1 MYMCTGANASVRMYT
16 AKVSN
21 LLLIQEA
28 TMSQKIEKIKEEKRR
43 NEVKLRQLKHE
54 QKALEAEGKGLR
66 RRERNHRIFTRG
78 GMLEAFLQKPTL
90 LTDDQVHSLLKII
103 FHKPEVN
110 AILNRMI
117 AEAEEKIGE
126 VETDE
131 ETL

>member
-1 MYMCTGANASVRMYT
+1 MCTGANASVRMYT
-16 AKVSN
+16 AKMSN

-54 QKALEAEGKGLR
+54 QKALEAEEKGLR

-78 GMLEAFLQKPTL
+78 GMLEAFLLKPTL
-90 LTDDQVHSLLKII
+90 LTDEQVHSLLKII

-110 AILNRMI
+110 AVLNRMI
-117 AEAEEKIGE
+117 VEAEEKIEE

>member
-16 AKVSN
+16 TKVSN

-54 QKALEAEGKGLR
+54 QKALEAEEKGLR

-78 GMLEAFLQKPTL
+78 GMLEAFLLKPTL

>member
-1 MYMCTGANASVRMYT
+1 MCTGANASVRMYT

-78 GMLEAFLQKPTL
+78 GMLEAFLLKPTL

-117 AEAEEKIGE
+117 AEAEEKNRGGR
-126 VETDE
+126 DG
-131 ETL
+131 

>member
-1 MYMCTGANASVRMYT
+1 
-16 AKVSN
+16 
-21 LLLIQEA
+21 
-28 TMSQKIEKIKEEKRR
+28 MSQKIEKIKEEKRR

-54 QKALEAEGKGLR
+54 QKALEAEEKGLR

>member
-1 MYMCTGANASVRMYT
+1 
-16 AKVSN
+16 
-21 LLLIQEA
+21 
-28 TMSQKIEKIKEEKRR
+28 MSQKIEKIKEEKRR

-54 QKALEAEGKGLR
+54 QKALEAEEKGLC

-78 GMLEAFLQKPTL
+78 GMLEAFLLKPTL

>member
-1 MYMCTGANASVRMYT
+1 MCTGTIVSVRMYT

-21 LLLIQEA
+21 LPLIQEA
-28 TMSQKIEKIKEEKRR
+28 TMSQKIEKLKEEKHR
-43 NEVKLRQLKHE
+43 NEAKLRQLKHE

-78 GMLEAFLQKPTL
+78 GMLEAFLLKPTL

-117 AEAEEKIGE
+117 AEAEEKIEEG
-126 VETDE
+126 ETDE

>member
-1 MYMCTGANASVRMYT
+1 MCTGANASVRMYT

-78 GMLEAFLQKPTL
+78 GMLEAFLLKPTL

>member
-1 MYMCTGANASVRMYT
+1 
-16 AKVSN
+16 
-21 LLLIQEA
+21 
-28 TMSQKIEKIKEEKRR
+28 MSQKIEKLKEEKRR
-43 NEVKLRQLKHE
+43 NEAKLRQLKHE
-54 QKALEAEGKGLR
+54 QKALEAEEKGLR

-78 GMLEAFLQKPTL
+78 GMLEAFLLKPTL
-90 LTDDQVHSLLKII
+90 LSDDQVHSLLKIV

-117 AEAEEKIGE
+117 AEAEEKIEE

>member
-1 MYMCTGANASVRMYT
+1 
-16 AKVSN
+16 
-21 LLLIQEA
+21 
-28 TMSQKIEKIKEEKRR
+28 MSQKIEKIKEEKRR

-54 QKALEAEGKGLR
+54 QKALEAEEKGLR

-78 GMLEAFLQKPTL
+78 GMLEAFLLKPTL

-117 AEAEEKIGE
+117 AEAEEKNRGGR
-126 VETDE
+126 DG
-131 ETL
+131 

>member
-1 MYMCTGANASVRMYT
+1 MCTGASASVRMYT

-78 GMLEAFLQKPTL
+78 GMLEAFLLKPTL

>member
-1 MYMCTGANASVRMYT
+1 MN
-16 AKVSN
+16 
-21 LLLIQEA
+21 QE
-28 TMSQKIEKIKEEKRR
+28 IEKLKEEKHR
-43 NEVKLRQLKHE
+43 NEAKLRQLKHE

-78 GMLEAFLQKPTL
+78 GMLEAFLLKPTL

-103 FHKPEVN
+103 FHMPEV
-110 AILNRMI
+110 AAVLNRMI
-117 AEAEEKIGE
+117 AEAEEKIEE

>member
-1 MYMCTGANASVRMYT
+1 MCTGANASVRMYT
-16 AKVSN
+16 TKVSN

-54 QKALEAEGKGLR
+54 QKALEAEEKGLR

-78 GMLEAFLQKPTL
+78 GMLEAFLLKPTL

>member
-1 MYMCTGANASVRMYT
+1 
-16 AKVSN
+16 
-21 LLLIQEA
+21 
-28 TMSQKIEKIKEEKRR
+28 MSQKIEKIKEEKRR

-54 QKALEAEGKGLR
+54 QKALEAEEKGLR

-78 GMLEAFLQKPTL
+78 GMLEAFLLKPTL

>member
-1 MYMCTGANASVRMYT
+1 MCTGANASVRMYT

-54 QKALEAEGKGLR
+54 QKALEAEEKGLR

-78 GMLEAFLQKPTL
+78 GMLEAFLLKPTL

>member
-1 MYMCTGANASVRMYT
+1 
-16 AKVSN
+16 
-21 LLLIQEA
+21 
-28 TMSQKIEKIKEEKRR
+28 MSQKIEKIKEEKRR

-54 QKALEAEGKGLR
+54 QKALEAEEKGLR

-78 GMLEAFLQKPTL
+78 GMLEAFLLKPTL
-90 LTDDQVHSLLKII
+90 LTDEQVHSLLKII

-110 AILNRMI
+110 AVLNRMI
-117 AEAEEKIGE
+117 AEAEEKIEE

>member
-1 MYMCTGANASVRMYT
+1 
-16 AKVSN
+16 
-21 LLLIQEA
+21 
-28 TMSQKIEKIKEEKRR
+28 MSQKIEKIKEEKRR

-54 QKALEAEGKGLR
+54 QKALEAEEKGLR

-78 GMLEAFLQKPTL
+78 GMLEAFLLKPTL
-90 LTDDQVHSLLKII
+90 LTDEQVHSLLKII

-110 AILNRMI
+110 AVLNRMI
-117 AEAEEKIGE
+117 VEAEEKIEE